1 MNKTINLLQISMLAS
16 VLVSLGRRFS
26 YALAAWLAGCLTW
39 LSLPIFLPSRGP
51 MIYVLGLFQL
61 QQACNFYCKNMKCSF
76 TTSKK
81 AQLLVFK
88 TAFGF
93 AVRCLDSS
101 QFQLI
106 DLSHSTA
113 GSL

>member
-1 MNKTINLLQISMLAS
+1 MKPLKWSKLHEFQFIKE
-16 VLVSLGRRFS
+16 LGR
-26 YALAAWLAGCLTW
+26 
-39 LSLPIFLPSRGP
+39 
-51 MIYVLGLFQL
+51 
-61 QQACNFYCKNMKCSF
+61 MK
-76 TTSKK
+76 
-81 AQLLVFK
+81 AHILVFK

-93 AVRCLDSS
+93 AVRCLDSM

>member
-1 MNKTINLLQISMLAS
+1 ML
-16 VLVSLGRRFS
+16 
-26 YALAAWLAGCLTW
+26 WLAGCLTW

-81 AQLLVFK
+81 ASFLVFK

-93 AVRCLDSS
+93 TVRCLDSS
-101 QFQLI
+101 QFQHI
-106 DLSHSTA
+106 DLGHITAALFCNNCVVIIPIEEKSTWRNFYY
-113 GSL
+113 